1 MCHFCVHYVSS
12 TSKSPSTTPLS
23 PNMISTSPKLYEEV
37 TAPGILSPALPLPIL
52 LESQG
57 CMGHT
62 FSKGENVFKLQANNQ
77 NYSQVPSIQRLKVL
91 KRALY

>member
-1 MCHFCVHYVSS
+1 MCHFGVHYVSN
-12 TSKSPSTTPLS
+12 TSKSLSTTPLS
-23 PNMISTSPKLYEEV
+23 PNMISTSKLYEEV
-37 TAPGILSPALPLPIL
+37 TAPGILSSAPPLPIL